1 MKKLLLALGL
11 LALTGCATTRLSPND
26 RAQRASTLFDQLDTN
41 HDGYLTRAEL
51 AAGLRYAGSPELNP
65 NLVLGLKNDSKRQV
79 RANRKLTEAEIK
91 KAMAEAF
98 DTRDAQLD
106 NRITKEEFKKVVVKR
121 SEDDSDGQD
130 PWEPFME

>member
-1 MKKLLLALGL
+1 MKKLLLALAL
-11 LALTGCATTRLSPND
+11 LSLTGCATTHLSPND
-26 RAQRASTLFDQLDTN
+26 RAQRAGSLFDQLDTN

-65 NLVLGLKNDSKRQV
+65 NLVMGLKTDSKRQV

-98 DTRDAQLD
+98 ETRDAQLD

-121 SEDDSDGQD
+121 SEDGDDD